1 MDIHT
6 YQLSTAENELGVVI
20 SHSDSGTS
28 DFLASYKILIT
39 VVKSSGVPMVPISWT
54 EMQCP
59 VTYTKKLRKVAKVIP
74 ENIDMSVEQTEEQP
88 AA

>member
-20 SHSDSGTS
+20 SHSDSGAIIIFFH
-28 DFLASYKILIT
+28 FLKFKAEFFYL
-39 VVKSSGVPMVPISWT
+39 GVPMVPISWT

-74 ENIDMSVEQTEEQP
+74 ENIDMDVEPKVEKQTD
-88 AA
+88 

>member
-20 SHSDSGTS
+20 SHSDSGTPRCLTFS
-28 DFLASYKILIT
+28 KILIP
-39 VVKSSGVPMVPISWT
+39 KISSGVPMVPISWT

-74 ENIDMSVEQTEEQP
+74 ENIDMSVEQTEDQP